1 MKHDLEALKEGF
13 FNKFNNNILGKR
25 ALITNSIKL
34 FLAKKKGFVFMFN
47 IFINFYKKNICLK
60 YLVFIPLFS

>member
-1 MKHDLEALKEGF
+1 MKHYMEALKEGF

-34 FLAKKKGFVFMFN
+34 FFAKKKKVLSSCL
-47 IFINFYKKNICLK
+47 IF
-60 YLVFIPLFS
+60 S